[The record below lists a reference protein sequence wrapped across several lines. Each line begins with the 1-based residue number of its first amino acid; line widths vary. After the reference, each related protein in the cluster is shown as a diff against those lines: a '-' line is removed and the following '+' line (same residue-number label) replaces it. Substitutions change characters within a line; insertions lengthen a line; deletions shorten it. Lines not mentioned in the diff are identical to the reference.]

1 VAQTYNNRTVCVLG
15 GTGFVGRSLAAR
27 LQKAGFNVRIPTRN
41 RQRHRRLLVLPS
53 VELIEADVHDPA
65 QLTGVLEGCD
75 VVINLVGILN
85 EKGHD
90 GSGFARAH
98 VELPRKVVE
107 AALELGTPRLLH
119 MSALKA
125 NAERGPSHYL
135 RTKGQAEKLIAEAAG
150 EGLRYTIFQPSVIFG
165 PGDGFINL
173 FATMMRLAPVVPLAR
188 PNARFAPVYVEDV
201 TRAFT
206 VAIDRRDTHGQTYQL
221 CGPQIYSLRE
231 ILDLIGRLLEV
242 KRVVIG
248 LPESVSRA
256 QAWMMDYLLP
266 GKIFT
271 LDNYRSLT
279 VNSIC
284 TEGGLA
290 RLNIEPTPLEL
301 VAPGYLG
308 AVGHQRYLS
317 GLREQAGR

>member
-1 VAQTYNNRTVCVLG
+1 MSAQAKTICLLG

-27 LQKAGFNVRIPTRN
+27 LHGAGYRVLIPTRSRQRN
-41 RQRHRRLLVLPS
+41 RQLLVLPT
-53 VELIEADVHDPA
+53 VELIEADIHDPT
-65 QLTGVLEGCD
+65 QLIGVLRGCD
-75 VVINLVGILN
+75 VIINLVGILN

-98 VELPRKVVE
+98 VQLPEKIIN
-107 AALELGTPRLLH
+107 AALELGIPRLLH

-135 RTKGQAEKLIAEAAG
+135 KTKGQAEKLIAAAGG
-150 EGLRYTIFQPSVIFG
+150 EGLEYTIFQPSVIFG

-173 FATMMRLAPVVPLAR
+173 FASMMRLAPVVPLAR

-201 TRAFT
+201 ATAFT
-206 VAIDRRDTHGQTYQL
+206 VAIENRATFGQTYQL

-231 ILDLIGRLLEV
+231 ILELIGRVLEV
-242 KRVVIG
+242 KRIVIG
-248 LPESVSRA
+248 LPDSVSHA
-256 QAWMMDYLLP
+256 QAWCMDYLVP
-266 GKIFT
+266 GQIFT

-284 TEGGLA
+284 TESGLG
-290 RLNIEPTPLEL
+290 RLKIEPTPMEL
-301 VAPGYLG
+301 IVPRYVG
-308 AVGHQRYLS
+308 AATHQGWLAR
-317 GLREQAGR
+317 LRRNAGR